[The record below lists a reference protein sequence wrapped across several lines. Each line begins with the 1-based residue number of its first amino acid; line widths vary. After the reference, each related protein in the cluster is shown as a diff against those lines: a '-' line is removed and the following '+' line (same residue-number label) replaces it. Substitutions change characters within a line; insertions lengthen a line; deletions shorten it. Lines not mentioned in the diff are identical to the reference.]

1 MRRLEGI
8 QRHIQAE
15 NKVGGLRR
23 LEMKLQNE
31 MSEILEQEELLW
43 FQRSRAKWLIDGD
56 HNTKYYYIK
65 IMQHKRRNTIVMIKY
80 DEGQWVDEKF
90 S

>member
-8 QRHIQAE
+8 QWHIQAE

-56 HNTKYYYIK
+56 RNTKYYYIK
-65 IMQHKRRNTIVMIKY
+65 TMQHKRRNTIVMIKY

-90 S
+90 N